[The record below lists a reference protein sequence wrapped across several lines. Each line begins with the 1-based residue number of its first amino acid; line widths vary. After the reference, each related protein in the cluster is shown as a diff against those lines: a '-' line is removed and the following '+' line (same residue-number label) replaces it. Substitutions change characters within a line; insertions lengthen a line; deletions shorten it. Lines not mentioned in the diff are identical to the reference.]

1 LKLSELRA
9 DSFTLARDGDF
20 TSLGLLGQ
28 RKKVKLTLVE
38 GKREIAAL
46 EQDADVSC
54 VVTDKGTS
62 GSVPSRFGLCVAD
75 SPRAAFISIHNWLA
89 TDTEFYGRKTSCSVS
104 RKARIHPTA
113 VIASECVEIRDN
125 CEIGPRAIVL
135 ERSILEEGVTVG
147 PGSVVGSVTGDLFG
161 DGISAGQ
168 AEPTGWVRIA
178 KMVDIHG
185 NCTLNCPVFGGE
197 TSIGEY
203 TKFDNLVSVGQGAC
217 IGKRCLLVASCVLG
231 DDVVIGD
238 DVWVGPNATIAR
250 GVVVGNKAYVTLGS
264 VVMDNVEP
272 GKKVTGNFAID
283 HDKFLAS
290 LRRIR

>member
-1 LKLSELRA
+1 MKLSELRA
-9 DSFTLARDGDF
+9 DSFTLVREGEFA
-20 TSLGLLGQ
+20 SLGLPGQ
-28 RKKVKLTLVE
+28 RKKAKLTLVE
-38 GKREIAAL
+38 GMHELAAL
-46 EQDADVSC
+46 EKDADVSC
-54 VVTDKGTS
+54 VVTNKATS
-62 GSVPSRFGLCVAD
+62 GSVSVRLGLCVAD

-89 TDTEFYGRKTSCSVS
+89 TETEFYGKKTSSSVS

-125 CEIGPRAIVL
+125 CEIGPRAMVL

-147 PGSVVGSVTGDLFG
+147 PGSVVGAVPGELFG
-161 DGISAGQ
+161 DGTPANQ
-168 AEPTGWVRIA
+168 AEPTGWIRIA

-185 NCTLNCPVFGGE
+185 NCTLNSPVFGGE
-197 TSIGEY
+197 TSIEEY
-203 TKFDNLVSVGQGAC
+203 TKIDNLVSVGQGAR
-217 IGKRCLLVASCVLG
+217 IGKRCLLVASCTLG

-264 VVMDNVEP
+264 VVVDNVGP

-283 HDKFLAS
+283 HDKFLAA